1 MCRKDFST
9 AWKRGAGKQGGEGM
23 RRGAVAEKP
32 EGKGLCFPWDS
43 GLSARCIFVGR
54 ADWEGVQKAQAGVR
68 GRGGA

>member
-1 MCRKDFST
+1 
-9 AWKRGAGKQGGEGM
+9 M